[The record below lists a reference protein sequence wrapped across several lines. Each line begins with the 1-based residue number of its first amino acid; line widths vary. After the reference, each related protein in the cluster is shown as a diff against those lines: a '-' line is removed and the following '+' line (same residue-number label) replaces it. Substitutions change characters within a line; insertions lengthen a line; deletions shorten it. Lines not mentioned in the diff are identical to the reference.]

1 MRLFLFTEQEY
12 DTDMPPLH
20 VVILAAGQGSRMK
33 SALPKVLH
41 KIAGLPMLH
50 HVIGTAR
57 RLGAEH
63 IHGVIG
69 HGADLVRAETQG
81 DDLQWVLQ
89 EQQLGTGHA
98 VAQALPNLPD
108 SARVLVLYGDVPL
121 IRTETLQDLVAGID
135 DQTLGLLTVT
145 LDNPDG
151 YGRILRDS
159 AGEVTAIV
167 EQKDATTAQK
177 QVCEVNTGILA
188 VSAARLKSWL
198 PQLSNRNA
206 QGEYYLTDIIAMAV
220 DEGMAVRVS
229 QPDNAY
235 EVQGVNNRLQLAEL
249 ERWFQR
255 QEADRLMTDGAT
267 LADPA
272 RVDVRGKLTIGNDIL
287 IDINVV
293 FEGEV
298 ELADGVSIGPGCVI
312 RDSRIAAGAVIHAH
326 SIVDGAEVGAAA
338 QVGPFARLRPGTR
351 LAADTKVG
359 NFVETKKAI
368 VGEGS
373 KINHLSYVGDASLGR
388 NVNVGAG
395 TITCNYDG
403 VNKFQTVLGDDV
415 FVGSNT
421 ALVAPVTVAEGAT
434 IGAGSTITR
443 DINARELA
451 VARGRQRN
459 LADWVR
465 PEKKS

>member
-1 MRLFLFTEQEY
+1 MS
-12 DTDMPPLH
+12 PLH

-41 KIAGLPMLH
+41 PIAGRPMLH
-50 HVIGTAR
+50 HVIATAR
-57 RLGAEH
+57 QLGAEK
-63 IHGVIG
+63 IHTVIG
-69 HGADLVRAETQG
+69 HGADKVREATNEASVNWVTQS
-81 DDLQWVLQ
+81 
-89 EQQLGTGHA
+89 EQLGTGHA
-98 VAQALPNLPD
+98 VAQALPDLPD
-108 SARVLVLYGDVPL
+108 DARVLVLYGDVPL
-121 IRTETLQDLVAGID
+121 TRHETLEALVGQLD

-145 LDNPDG
+145 MDNPQG
-151 YGRILRDS
+151 YGRIVRN
-159 AGEVTAIV
+159 AEGEVQRIV
-167 EQKDATTAQK
+167 EQKDASPEQ
-177 QVCEVNTGILA
+177 QQIREVNTGILA
-188 VSAARLKSWL
+188 VSARHLKAWL
-198 PQLSNRNA
+198 PALSNSNA

-220 DEGMAVRVS
+220 AHGLSVSVS
-229 QPDNAY
+229 QPENPY

-255 QEADRLMTDGAT
+255 READRLMTEGAT

-272 RVDVRGKLTIGNDIL
+272 RLDVRGELTIGNDL
-287 IDINVV
+287 WIDVNVV
-293 FEGEV
+293 FEGKV
-298 ELADGVSIGPGCVI
+298 TLGSNVSIGPGCVI
-312 RDSRIAAGAVIHAH
+312 KDATIADGSEIKANSVIEGATI
-326 SIVDGAEVGAAA
+326 GTNA
-338 QVGPFARLRPGTR
+338 QIGPFARIRPGTE
-351 LAADTKVG
+351 LAANTKVG

-403 VNKFQTVLGDDV
+403 VNKYRTVLGDGV

-421 ALVAPVTVAEGAT
+421 SLVAPVTVAADAT

-443 DINARELA
+443 DVAESELA

-459 LADWVR
+459 ISGW
-465 PEKKS
+465 EKPRKH